1 MNGVFIM
8 VNNSEIIEKLSIGT
22 DETET
27 VKVKNGKET
36 IEVELRPLSSGELS
50 ILQKMEKSPYN
61 MQMKINRNGE
71 RVPVNRE
78 DVIEDDNTVDV
89 SMGDITESKSKL
101 VFTAVAWAMDVSIA
115 EVKTFHKGI
124 PEQLF
129 EHVIEMSN
137 ITEEDLD
144 TIKQFRSNR

>member
-1 MNGVFIM
+1 M
-8 VNNSEIIEKLSIGT
+8 VHVSVVQPKL
-22 DETET
+22 
-27 VKVKNGKET
+27 
-36 IEVELRPLSSGELS
+36 L
-50 ILQKMEKSPYN
+50 
-61 MQMKINRNGE
+61 
-71 RVPVNRE
+71 
-78 DVIEDDNTVDV
+78 DVVEDDNTVDV
-89 SMGDITESKSKL
+89 SMGDVTESKSKL